1 MAEMRVAG
9 SFSRPLII
17 HSIRPL
23 RTPMIAGRALD
34 AERLPRL
41 GEHGRRLPLAPAGE
55 RLPEARRAPRGSPVV
70 PARLGQEPPRMD
82 VAGLGDAPAAAPGP
96 SRGARGPVREDG
108 WIAIDGDAGGGDDQN
123 GSSHHFPHPWSRILL
138 DRRF

>member
-34 AERLPRL
+34 A
-41 GEHGRRLPLAPAGE
+41 E

-123 GSSHHFPHPWSRILL
+123 GSSHRLPHPWSRILL